1 MARCRHDF
9 SGHREHVLRSVS
21 PFIDALR
28 HVAADTSQLTVIS
41 PHFQLIQVSFNNPP
55 RLLIVN
61 IHCRLAIQRSSA
73 PQIQALRLTAV
84 RVIKCLSVCMYV
96 SVVVR
101 LVTRSGAP
109 RWNTAVMSAG
119 RHLCRSPRS
128 CRRLRQSRLD
138 RPAPVTAPC
147 SDSTGHCRA

>member
-41 PHFQLIQVSFNNPP
+41 THFQLIQVSFNNPP

-61 IHCRLAIQRSSA
+61 IHCRLATQRSSA

-84 RVIKCLSVCMYV
+84 RVIKCPSVCMYV
-96 SVVVR
+96 CICSGEASDKVR
-101 LVTRSGAP
+101 CSEMKHGGDVSWPSSLSQSSFLSTSPAVSSGP
-109 RWNTAVMSAG
+109 
-119 RHLCRSPRS
+119 S
-128 CRRLRQSRLD
+128 C
-138 RPAPVTAPC
+138 
-147 SDSTGHCRA
+147 TGHCALL